1 MEMPWNAV
9 LIIFEVI
16 ALASLSVLCMY
27 LISVLVRLRSVLT
40 IVEDDIRELSAKA
53 IPVLENLEI
62 ITDKV
67 KNIAE
72 SIDEQVDI
80 VKQSISSVKQIA
92 DNIVDFERRVQE
104 RIEEPVMETV
114 GTIAA
119 LVKGV
124 RTFVTRMRA

>member
-1 MEMPWNAV
+1 MEMTWNTV

-16 ALASLSVLCMY
+16 ALSALSVLCIY
-27 LISVLVRLRSVLT
+27 LIGVVVRLRSVLT

-53 IPVLENLEI
+53 IPVFENLEI
-62 ITDKV
+62 ITEKI
-67 KNIAE
+67 KNVTE

-80 VKQSISSVKQIA
+80 VKQSITSVKQIA
-92 DNIVDFERRVQE
+92 DDIVDFERRVQE

-119 LVKGV
+119 LLKGV
-124 RTFVTRMRA
+124 RTFVARMRA